1 MFQLIERQSN
11 MIAYNTIFRV
21 LGWMFL
27 MLIPFIL
34 IMRRPSTKAPP
45 APMH

>member
-1 MFQLIERQSN
+1 

-27 MLIPFIL
+27 MLIPFI
-34 IMRRPSTKAPP
+34 IFMRRPSTKAPA